1 MVPRKANVKDTD
13 AVSRLPV
20 AGSRVLPEFVP
31 RPAGSLTP
39 PAKLPPPHA
48 QHFVPERFQS
58 LLVAGYSMILE
69 ISANH
74 RLQPLRRVLDPLMQ
88 ALSELLPNLLQ
99 LGRHALADRLPVH
112 HEVPRRVIL
121 PTDVSETQK
130 VEGFRL
136 PFPTLAPPFSGIT
149 PKFNQARLLRMQLQ
163 PELPHSLLQFRQELF
178 GFFPVLES

>member
-1 MVPRKANVKDTD
+1 MVPRKANVRIRVQSLDFR
-13 AVSRLPV
+13 SQGREFLPK
-20 AGSRVLPEFVP
+20 GFP

-39 PAKLPPPHA
+39 PAKLSPPHA
-48 QHFVPERFQS
+48 QHFVPERLQS
-58 LLVAGYSMILE
+58 LLVARYSMILE

-74 RLQPLRRVLDPLMQ
+74 RLQPLRRVLDLLVQ

-99 LGRHALADRLPVH
+99 LCRHALADRLPVH
-112 HEVPRRVIL
+112 HEVPLRVIL
-121 PTDVSETQK
+121 PTDVSEPQK
-130 VEGFRL
+130 IKGSRL
-136 PFPTLAPPFSGIT
+136 PSPTLAPPFSGIT